1 VVVFQ
6 IVTAEVGSRREHD
19 LHSALYANRGRIVG
33 VALRTRFFQIV
44 RDVRDSYWFLPGL
57 IAAAG
62 IIAGLGLVLID
73 AAIGDGW
80 LGRYEWFYGSRP
92 EGARAMLST
101 IAGSTITVAGVV
113 FSITL
118 AAVTYA
124 SGQFGP
130 RLLGNFTRDR
140 SNQAT
145 LGVFIGT
152 YLYCL
157 VVLRTIRSAQET
169 SADSGGTVREAFV
182 PHLAMFGGLTLAVLS
197 TIVLIFFVH
206 HVTLGIHINTVIAR
220 VGQKLIEDIQSS
232 AAKEPETLAPT
243 SPSVDCVAVV
253 VSDRD
258 GYVETI
264 DSEALVSI
272 ASRNDIILRILRRPG
287 DFVAVERPVLAFAP
301 DGAADDNVKKECL
314 AAFAFGRKRSAEQDL
329 RFAIDE
335 LVEIA
340 ARALSPGVNDPFTA
354 IACIDWLGAAMGEFE
369 RGRAP
374 SEWLFDE
381 EGAARVHLSPL
392 GFEDYLQS
400 AFGQL
405 RPYVAADPNA
415 LCSALATL
423 EAVAGAAHADR
434 NRALIEAEHELLQS
448 EGKRT

>member
-1 VVVFQ
+1 M
-6 IVTAEVGSRREHD
+6 
-19 LHSALYANRGRIVG
+19 
-33 VALRTRFFQIV
+33 FQIV

-57 IAAAG
+57 IAASG
-62 IIAGLGLVLID
+62 IIVGLALVLID
-73 AAIGDGW
+73 ARIGDQW
-80 LGRYEWFYGSRP
+80 LGRYKWFYGSRP

-140 SNQAT
+140 GNQAT

-157 VVLRTIRSAQET
+157 VVLRTIRSAKEA
-169 SADSGGTVREAFV
+169 SADTGGAVREAFV
-182 PHLAMFGGLTLAVLS
+182 PHLAMFGGLALAVLS
-197 TIVLIFFVH
+197 TAVLIYFVH

-220 VGQKLIEDIQSS
+220 VGQKLIDDIQTCGG
-232 AAKEPETLAPT
+232 KEPDTAAPT
-243 SPSVDCVAVV
+243 TPSELREANI
-253 VSDRD
+253 VSEWD
-258 GYVETI
+258 GYIEAI
-264 DSEALVSI
+264 DFEALVTI

-301 DGAADDNVKKECL
+301 DGAADDNVKQECL

-369 RGRAP
+369 RSRAP
-374 SEWLFDE
+374 SEWLLDE

-392 GFEDYLQS
+392 QFEDYLQS

-405 RPYVAADPNA
+405 RSYVAADPNA

-423 EAVAGAAHADR
+423 DVVARTAHADR
-434 NRALIEAEHELLQS
+434 NRVLIEAERALLQS
-448 EGKRT
+448 EGKRA